1 MAKKMKGF
9 ALVFSALFIL
19 SLACRLL
26 LGGGVLLTLTITLGV
41 FAYHFV
47 MRLLVG
53 WTVNALFHNR
63 MNYRAKR
70 FAPLPFEQSLYALLR
85 VKKWKR
91 HIPTYDPDTF
101 SIKDKSL
108 EQLAMAT
115 CQAETVHLIIVF
127 LSFLPLLLAI
137 PFGDLPVFLLTSL
150 LAAGVDTVFILLQRF
165 NRPTLLRLI
174 DRQKSRGR
182 EDKDE
187 EKAGR

>member
-1 MAKKMKGF
+1 MAKKMKGC
-9 ALVFSALFIL
+9 ALVFSILFIL
-19 SLACRLL
+19 SLACRLI
-26 LGGGVLLTLTITLGV
+26 LGGGVLLTLTVTLGV
-41 FAYHFV
+41 FAYHFG

-53 WTVNALFHNR
+53 WTVNALFHNQ

-70 FAPLPFEQSLYALLR
+70 FAPLPFEKRLYALLR
-85 VKKWKR
+85 VKKWKK

-150 LAAGVDTVFILLQRF
+150 FAAGVDTVFILLQRF

-174 DRQKSRGR
+174 DRQNGRVR